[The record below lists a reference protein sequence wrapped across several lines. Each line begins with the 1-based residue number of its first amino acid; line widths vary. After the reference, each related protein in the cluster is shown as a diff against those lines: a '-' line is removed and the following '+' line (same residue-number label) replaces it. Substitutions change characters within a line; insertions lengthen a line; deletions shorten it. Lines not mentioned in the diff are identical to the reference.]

1 MTAPITRQFLRDFYD
16 ARLSGDPQRI
26 GAFLDDDVK
35 WSISGPVEPL
45 LFCGERRGKQ
55 AVLDT
60 LIHGAKLLELTAVE
74 IDETLIDG
82 DRAATF
88 SRLVGRHKSSGRTVS
103 YRCAQYLHFQNG
115 KLVEFRAL
123 IDSFDAAEQV
133 LGHAIDTSQTGA
145 PMDFAARGDRVA
157 L

>member
-1 MTAPITRQFLRDFYD
+1 MMAPITRQFVRDFYD

-26 GAFLDDDVK
+26 GAFLDDNVK

-60 LIHGAKLLELTAVE
+60 LTHGATLLQLTSVE
-74 IDETLIDG
+74 IDQTLIDG

-88 SRLVGRHKSSGRTVS
+88 SRIIGRHKSSGRTNS
-103 YRCAQYLHFQNG
+103 WCLAIPGRPSCGSFLPA
-115 KLVEFRAL
+115 RAL
-123 IDSFDAAEQV
+123 HGSAFSMGLAAASMQ
-133 LGHAIDTSQTGA
+133 S
-145 PMDFAARGDRVA
+145 R
-157 L
+157 